1 MLTPRSF
8 SLRARRLSI
17 ALGLSTQLAG
27 AALAL
32 TACGGSEETPPSGSG
47 GTPPA
52 TAEAPPPP
60 APAEARALWD
70 EPSFELRSDTT
81 GPYQAGQEGR
91 FSLRLQARGNYHV
104 NQDYP
109 ISIQVTAPDGVT
121 LPRATLGRPEA
132 AEFSEALA
140 RFDVPFTATAGRHEL
155 RALVDF
161 AVCTPESCMPDTRT
175 LAIALE
181 VP

>member
-1 MLTPRSF
+1 MPTMTDRSSF
-8 SLRARRLSI
+8 
-17 ALGLSTQLAG
+17 LGLQLGAVGLG
-27 AALAL
+27 AALVL
-32 TACGGSEETPPSGSG
+32 VACGGSEETPSPGS

-60 APAEARALWD
+60 AATEARALWD
-70 EPSFELRSDTT
+70 EPSFELRADTA
-81 GPYQAGQEGR
+81 GPYQPGQEGR
-91 FSLRLQARGNYHV
+91 FGIRLQARGNYHV

-132 AEFSEALA
+132 AEFGETLA
-140 RFDVPFTATAGRHEL
+140 RFDVPFTAPSGHHEL

-161 AVCTPESCMPDTRT
+161 AVCTPESCMPDSRT
-175 LAIALE
+175 VAIAVD

>member
-1 MLTPRSF
+1 MHTPRPL
-8 SLRARRLSI
+8 SLRARRLSL

-27 AALAL
+27 ALAM
-32 TACGGSEETPPSGSG
+32 TACGGSEDAPTPGSG

-52 TAEAPPPP
+52 IVEAPPPG
-60 APAEARALWD
+60 PAEARPRWD
-70 EPSFELRSDTT
+70 EPSFELRADTA

-91 FSLRLQARGNYHV
+91 FSLGLQARGNYHV

-109 ISIQVTAPDGVT
+109 ISIQVTAPSGVT

-132 AEFSEALA
+132 AEFSEQLA
-140 RFDVPFTATAGRHEL
+140 RFDVPFTATSGRHEL